1 MNGLIKQWGTYTS
14 TSYTG
19 VGLTVD
25 FPINMS
31 NTSYIFEK
39 TNVDIYFGTSTYER
53 AYEIWEKRIDSL
65 YYKRRERDVPS
76 GNIMDLEGIGY

>member
-1 MNGLIKQWGTYTS
+1 MIEQRGTYTS

-19 VGLTVD
+19 AGLTVN

-39 TNVDIYFGTSTYER
+39 TNVDISFGTSTNER

-65 YYKRRERDVPS
+65 YYKRRERDTPS
-76 GNIMDLEGIGY
+76 YKIMDWKVIGY